1 MFSEK
6 KGFTLIELLLVMS
19 IISFLSTV
27 IMAAVNEARG
37 GARLAVI
44 GQEIDSLNV
53 ESNIYYTGRGSFS
66 ETIKT
71 KDDCPTSPEQE
82 WGFLGSTGG
91 LNLINSIKKTTG
103 DVGANC
109 AISPSSWAIEFQ
121 ADPSIVSDFNL
132 INTVYAQTVSGY
144 VCVDSSGNVVMDIE
158 GDLAS
163 DGGFRSEEIKTN
175 EAGDFFY
182 CG

>member
-27 IMAAVNEARG
+27 IMSAVNQARG

-53 ESNIYYTGRGSFS
+53 ESNIYYTGRGIFAPG
-66 ETIKT
+66 TINKT
-71 KDDCPTSPEQE
+71 TCPTGSNLD

-91 LNLINSIKKTTG
+91 LRLINSIKETTG
-103 DVGANC
+103 GVGANC
-109 AISPSSWAIEFQ
+109 AVSRTSWAIEFEAAPGIA
-121 ADPSIVSDFNL
+121 ADINL
-132 INTVYAQTVSGY
+132 INVAHADVAKGY
-144 VCVDSSGNVVMDIE
+144 VCVDSSGNVIMDIE
-158 GDLAS
+158 GDNAS
-163 DGGFRSEEIKTN
+163 DDGGRAEEIKTN
-175 EAGDFFY
+175 EAGNFFY
-182 CG
+182 CN